1 MYKYLMRS
9 TIVLTILTLLA
20 GLAMP
25 VKQAYQLNMHTTEC
39 IKNNTCLPTKTVDNP
54 FHEK

>member
-9 TIVLTILTLLA
+9 TTVLTILTLLA

-25 VKQAYQLNMHTTEC
+25 VKQVYQLNMHPTEC
-39 IKNNTCLPTKTVDNP
+39 IKNNTYLPTKTVDNP
-54 FHEK
+54 FNEK

>member
-1 MYKYLMRS
+1 MYQHLMRS
-9 TIVLTILTLLA
+9 TTVLTILTLLA

-25 VKQAYQLNMHTTEC
+25 VKQVYKLDMHPTEC

-54 FHEK
+54 FNEK